1 MDVRSN
7 EPYWLIKN
15 ALAKSYSSLK
25 EDISSEILV
34 VGGGITG
41 ALIAYKLISSGRKV
55 VLIDKRDI
63 CNGSTSASTAMLQYE
78 IDTSLHE
85 LIEQRGLTCAVS
97 SYQNCEKAIFDLKKI
112 VDEIKSDCQF
122 EFKKSIYFCSKKK
135 ELEFL
140 EKEFEARKQHG
151 FKVKWLEKDELKNL
165 GLVAEA
171 AIESETGAVMDCYK
185 FAGDLLE
192 YCSKKGVKI
201 FDRTELDSIKEED
214 DKQIATTKEGFK
226 IEIQHIVYCTGYESV
241 ENVKEDI
248 VELKSTY
255 ALASE
260 AFTKLPKAFQKH
272 IFWNTSNPYL
282 YFRGTKDGRIIMGG
296 GDENFKNAKR
306 RDALLPKKEKNLVKS
321 FEKCFP
327 DIQYTLD
334 YSWAGTFGETK
345 DGLPYM
351 GKPDPSKNKHF
362 VLGFGGNGITFSVM
376 GMDAIIESL
385 DNAPHPYL
393 EYYKFG
399 R

>member
-15 ALAKSYSSLK
+15 ALAKSYSSLD
-25 EDISSEILV
+25 EDISAEVLI

-41 ALIAYKLISSGRKV
+41 ALIAYKLISEGRKV
-55 VLIDKRDI
+55 ILIDKRDI
-63 CNGSTSASTAMLQYE
+63 CNGSTAASTAMLQYE

-97 SYQNCEKAIFDLKKI
+97 SYKNCEKAIIDLKKI

-122 EFKKSIYFCSKKK
+122 EFKKSIYFCSTKK
-135 ELEFL
+135 EMNFL

-151 FKVKWLEKDELKNL
+151 FKVKWLDKEELGKL
-165 GLVAEA
+165 GLIAEA
-171 AIESETGAVMDCYK
+171 GIESDSGAIMDCYK
-185 FAGDLLE
+185 FASDLLE
-192 YCSKKGVKI
+192 YCSKKGLKI
-201 FDRTELDSIKEED
+201 YDRTELDSIKEEED
-214 DKQIATTKEGFK
+214 TQIAVTNKGSK
-226 IEIQHIVYCTGYESV
+226 IQVNHTVYCTGYESV

-248 VELKSTY
+248 VELKSTF

-260 AFTKLPKAFQKH
+260 AFEKIPKAFQKH
-272 IFWNTSNPYL
+272 IFWNTSQPYL
-282 YFRGTKDGRIIMGG
+282 YFRGAKDGRIIMGG

-306 RDALLPKKEKNLVKS
+306 RDLLLHKKEKNLVKS
-321 FEKCFP
+321 FNKCFP
-327 DIQYTLD
+327 DIPFKLD

-351 GKPDPSKNKHF
+351 GKPDPATNKHF
-362 VLGFGGNGITFSVM
+362 ILGFGGNGITFSVM

-385 DNAPHPYL
+385 DNNPHPYL
-393 EYYKFG
+393 EYYKFE